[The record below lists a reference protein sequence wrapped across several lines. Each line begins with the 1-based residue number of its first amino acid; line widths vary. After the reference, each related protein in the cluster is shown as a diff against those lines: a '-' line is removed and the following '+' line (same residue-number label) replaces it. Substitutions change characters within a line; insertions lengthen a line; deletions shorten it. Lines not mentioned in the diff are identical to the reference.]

1 MMYLSV
7 IRLAFTSIT
16 ILICLLLYLRETH
29 QYNDVNIVHK
39 FTMLSKM
46 VIQKML
52 KGNKKVPAGCF
63 VSNIHFLIIKRKN
76 TIYPK
81 STLDKTSRCSPY
93 YM

>member
-29 QYNDVNIVHK
+29 QYYDVNIVHK

-46 VIQKML
+46 VIQNML
-52 KGNKKVPAGCF
+52 KGNKKGTRRMFCLEYTLSHNQKKKHHIPK
-63 VSNIHFLIIKRKN
+63 IHL
-76 TIYPK
+76 
-81 STLDKTSRCSPY
+81 
-93 YM
+93 